1 MRFFILTIVLLFVGL
16 LSYQLKTH
24 DQLRYNSLSDRIL
37 HPFDT
42 RLRYQIAEVDPR
54 FGISQ
59 QELIE
64 LTQQAAD
71 LWQNASGQKLFV
83 YDPDAQLKI
92 HLVYDE
98 RQDNFNAFKKMETT
112 LNTEQNKNQ
121 RVSENLNT
129 SQAYLEQLHT
139 SIQQRRVLIDAEY
152 QSLNQQR
159 LSWSRLE
166 DSQGENRRRIDL
178 QYQQLKE
185 KSQQLK
191 NDIDYFNQLNAQYN
205 QQVDQYNH
213 NIHRFNQNVTH
224 AKQQFPAR
232 EFHKGVF
239 MGQEIQIYQFENQD
253 DLRLTLA
260 HELGHALGLGHN
272 SDPKALMYPMLGAQD
287 LAHFQLQP
295 SDLAL
300 LTAR

>member
-1 MRFFILTIVLLFVGL
+1 MRFFILAIVLLFVGL

-178 QYQQLKE
+178 QYQQLK
-185 KSQQLK
+185 